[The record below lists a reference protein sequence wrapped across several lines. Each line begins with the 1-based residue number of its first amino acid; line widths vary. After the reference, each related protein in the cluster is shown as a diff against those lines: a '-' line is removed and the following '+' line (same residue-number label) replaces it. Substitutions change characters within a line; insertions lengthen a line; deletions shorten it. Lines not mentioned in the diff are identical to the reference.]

1 MEIKAPVIR
10 EFKWLFRK
18 ITLLMVVY
26 HTRGSCG
33 LSKVCANGKQKSL
46 VVSSILIAHFTIYSP
61 TPNLLRE
68 PRIINS
74 KMAAGTG
81 EKLEMVTTF
90 SIRKFRLKSLD
101 YRWRPSVYFGN
112 SPVGWDKIT
121 VSSFTEISGIFG
133 LMFPLT
139 FDRKFGIQFG
149 EMLNIPK
156 IRFSEV

>member
-26 HTRGSCG
+26 HTWGSCG

-74 KMAAGTG
+74 KMAAGAG

-90 SIRKFRLKSLD
+90 SIRKFRSKSLD
-101 YRWRPSVYFGN
+101 YRLRPSVYFGN

-121 VSSFTEISGIFG
+121 VSSFTEISRIFG
-133 LMFPLT
+133 LMFHLT

-149 EMLNIPK
+149 EMLNIPR

>member
-26 HTRGSCG
+26 HTWGSCG

-74 KMAAGTG
+74 KMAAGAG

-90 SIRKFRLKSLD
+90 SIRKFRLKIVD
-101 YRWRPSVYFGN
+101 YRTTVQDHPFLSVEPKLL
-112 SPVGWDKIT
+112 SHHLPK
-121 VSSFTEISGIFG
+121 
-133 LMFPLT
+133 FPEFLG
-139 FDRKFGIQFG
+139 KCSI
-149 EMLNIPK
+149 
-156 IRFSEV
+156 